1 MARKKNV
8 FKHPR
13 RAPSRRKYLFLAV
26 VLVLI
31 CAIFFVLEMTREK
44 YRNAVQQPAEQPK
57 ISRMPENRPT
67 VYSAGIYTSARVFPV
82 PSKQERAAPVSH
94 GSLAVI
100 IDDMGSSM
108 KEAEDL
114 LAIGLPVTFAIIPG
128 LPSSRR
134 VAEFAHARGRVVMI
148 HMPMQ
153 PKGYPA
159 QKLENNGLLISQST
173 EEIAGR
179 VRGYLKDVPHASGAN
194 NHMGS
199 EFTEHE
205 DKMLPVLSVLK
216 ENRLFF
222 VDSRTSSKSVGYT
235 LAHSLGMMAG
245 TRNVFMDNDQDVEA
259 VKKQLKEAARL
270 AGKRGGVI
278 AICHPHPE
286 TIQALREMMPV
297 LKNEGI
303 KFVSAAELV
312 R

>member
-1 MARKKNV
+1 MPRKKNV
-8 FKHPR
+8 FRHPR
-13 RAPSRRKYLFLAV
+13 RAPSGKNYLLLAA
-26 VLVLI
+26 LLLLI
-31 CAIFFVLEMTREK
+31 CSIFFIFEK
-44 YRNAVQQPAEQPK
+44 TKERYQNAVQQSSVKPEVN
-57 ISRMPENRPT
+57 SMPEKKPADYAAGT
-67 VYSAGIYTSARVFPV
+67 YSSARELQV
-82 PSKQERAAPVSH
+82 PPKQGKTTPILH

-114 LAIGLPVTFAIIPG
+114 LSIGIPVTFAIIPG
-128 LPSSRR
+128 LPNSRR
-134 VAEFAHARGRVVMI
+134 VAEFAHSRGRVVMI
-148 HMPMQ
+148 HMPME

-159 QKLENNGLLISQST
+159 QKLEKNGLLISQST
-173 EEIAGR
+173 EEIATR
-179 VRGYLKDVPHASGAN
+179 VRGYLKDVPYASGAN

-205 DKMLPVLSVLK
+205 DKMLPVLSLLK

-222 VDSRTSSKSVGYT
+222 VDSRTSGRSVGYS
-235 LAHSLGMMAG
+235 LAHSLGIMAG

-270 AGKRGGVI
+270 AGKRGSAI

-286 TIQALREMMPV
+286 TIQALREMMPL
-297 LKNEGI
+297 LKNEGV